1 MLLLSSSFGCLVA
14 RATSLSAALSG
25 LKGTSCQL
33 EFIFTGQFQ
42 EWDTQMPSLL

>member
-14 RATSLSAALSG
+14 RAASLPATVSG
-25 LKGTSCQL
+25 LRCTFCQL
-33 EFIFTGQFQ
+33 EFILTGQFQ